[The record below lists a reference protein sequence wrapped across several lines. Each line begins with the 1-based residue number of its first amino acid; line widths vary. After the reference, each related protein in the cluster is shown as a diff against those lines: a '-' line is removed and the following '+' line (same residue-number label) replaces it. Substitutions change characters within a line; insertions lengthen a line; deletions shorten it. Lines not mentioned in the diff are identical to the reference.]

1 MTYILGENIEL
12 GKKKHKYSNNI
23 SKIILI
29 NLGRAN
35 EKKKFKIST
44 FYVLFVMYRTFF
56 FLHRKMTRGALTHTQ
71 APFIDYVHWGK

>member
-1 MTYILGENIEL
+1 MTYILGEL

-35 EKKKFKIST
+35 EKKKVQNFDILRFICDVSNI
-44 FYVLFVMYRTFF
+44 
-56 FLHRKMTRGALTHTQ
+56 FLSPSKDDERSLDTRTQ